1 MSASSRPSP
10 SRRDLLRLTG
20 LGIGSA
26 AGLTSLAACR
36 STSSSDDATGS
47 DTQTVTDMG
56 GTQVE
61 VPTSITQYAD
71 GWYAHNEVT
80 IMLTKAEGL
89 VATHCG
95 PDRFPWMYRVCPAM
109 SNATVSFGDDF
120 NFEDVSNLNP
130 QVIFDSSD
138 DLRGKAGE
146 VGIPLV
152 NCLFHTYEEMKQSI
166 TLTAQVYGGDA
177 PGIAETYNAE
187 LDRVVAAVTE
197 KTDALT
203 DDQRPTVIHGP
214 SVYQLKLDGTGT
226 IIDTWINA
234 AGGKNA
240 VTQETHGADTAFDM
254 EQIITWNPDVIITGT
269 LGEDEKILSA
279 RPGPASK
286 RSRTGRSMSIPRG
299 SSAGTATASRSCSRS
314 NGPPTSSTPTCS
326 RTSPSRTRSR
336 TSLHLPRLPAHRRR
350 GRPHPGRQEPR
361 VRAALA
367 WYPAGTGRERA
378 PARRAS
384 VGPVPTAP
392 VSSRPSA
399 PGA

>member
-1 MSASSRPSP
+1 
-10 SRRDLLRLTG
+10 
-20 LGIGSA
+20 
-26 AGLTSLAACR
+26 
-36 STSSSDDATGS
+36 
-47 DTQTVTDMG
+47 
-56 GTQVE
+56 
-61 VPTSITQYAD
+61 
-71 GWYAHNEVT
+71 
-80 IMLTKAEGL
+80 MLTKAEGL

-166 TLTAQVYGGDA
+166 TLTARVYGGDA

-254 EQIITWNPDVIITGT
+254 EQIIAWNPDVIITGT
-269 LGEDEKILSA
+269 LGEDEKILSD
-279 RPGPASK
+279 P
-286 RSRTGRSMSIPRG
+286 TW
-299 SSAGTATASRSCSRS
+299 AGVKAVQDGQVHVNPKGVFGWDRYGVEELLQVQWAANLLHPDLFADLAIEDKVKDFS
-314 NGPPTSSTPTCS
+314 PPTSTTSSPTTRS
-326 RTSPSRTRSR
+326 PSSWPSRTPSKSRSR
-336 TSLHLPRLPAHRRR
+336 PV
-350 GRPHPGRQEPR
+350 PGRY
-361 VRAALA
+361 RAR
-367 WYPAGTGRERA
+367 AGTGPSRV
-378 PARRAS
+378 RR
-384 VGPVPTAP
+384 
-392 VSSRPSA
+392 
-399 PGA
+399 PGADGAGQ

>member
-138 DLRGKAGE
+138 NLRGKAGE

-166 TLTAQVYGGDA
+166 TLTARVYGGDA

-269 LGEDEKILSA
+269 LGEDEKILSD
-279 RPGPASK
+279 P
-286 RSRTGRSMSIPRG
+286 TW
-299 SSAGTATASRSCSRS
+299 AGVKAVQDGQVHVNPKGVFGWDRYGVEELLQVQWAA
-314 NGPPTSSTPTCS
+314 NLLHPDLFADLAIEDKVKDFYSTYLDYQLTDDEVA
-326 RTSPSRTRSR
+326 
-336 TSLHLPRLPAHRRR
+336 LIL
-350 GRPHPGRQEPR
+350 
-361 VRAALA
+361 AAKN
-367 WYPAGTGRERA
+367 PE
-378 PARRAS
+378 
-384 VGPVPTAP
+384 
-392 VSSRPSA
+392 
-399 PGA
+399 